1 MLSGILNFR
10 GYTKSFLW
18 RSFMKK
24 TGIILF
30 SLAILLVFA
39 MGNAWAT
46 GSQQAGNTVY
56 VFGPTPDHGWTG
68 SAARFAEEKIAQL
81 NAAGGKYTY
90 VFRAAGSPDA
100 QIQQIEAML
109 AESKK
114 PAGVVIQASDNMV
127 QAAVERIAQ
136 ANIPLILF
144 DRLLDGTS
152 PLIREKMLI
161 AMSAD
166 NYAIGAGAA
175 YYMVEKGLTPGEAI
189 WELPGDNSAVS
200 VERGT
205 GFREFLLGQRPFND
219 DQGRS
224 HIIAANKQWT
234 EAQIR
239 SAITSSQ
246 VANWSRDN
254 AKTYFES
261 YIAGKTPQT
270 MAKWLWTMDDEFV
283 MGILELLQT
292 PAKAAE
298 NALFES
304 TVKVITGCGGLTALY
319 DVMGRTKATAGNQ
332 LYQADGVAIM
342 SPTCRPGFFVDAIQL
357 MEDALNGKDISGY
370 YTDKAAKR
378 FHEPPHLVD
387 TASWAANKNNPS
399 WRGFD

>member
-1 MLSGILNFR
+1 MLR
-10 GYTKSFLW
+10 KS
-18 RSFMKK
+18 
-24 TGIILF
+24 LF
-30 SLAILLVFA
+30 ALLCMVVLFGLVA
-39 MGNAWAT
+39 GNAFA
-46 GSQQAGNTVY
+46 GGKKEVGNTVY

-68 SAARFAEEKIAQL
+68 SAARFAEEKINEL
-81 NAAGGKYTY
+81 NAAGGKYRY
-90 VFRAAGSPDA
+90 VFRSAGNPDD
-100 QIQQIEAML
+100 QIKQIEAML
-109 AESKK
+109 VERQL
-114 PAGVVIQASDNMV
+114 PAGVVIQASDNNV

-200 VERGT
+200 QERGD
-205 GFREFLLGQRPFND
+205 GFREFLTGKRPFND

-224 HIIAANKQWT
+224 HTIAADKQWT
-234 EAQIR
+234 DAQIS
-239 SAITSSQ
+239 SAITQSQ

-254 AKTYFES
+254 AKQYFES
-261 YIAGKTPQT
+261 YISGKTPQT
-270 MAKWLWTMDDEFV
+270 LAKWLWTMDDEFV

-298 NALFES
+298 NAVFES
-304 TVKVITGCGGLTALY
+304 SVKVITGCGGLIALY
-319 DVMGRTKATAGNQ
+319 DVMGRTRAAAGNQ
-332 LYQADGVAIM
+332 LYQPDGVAIM

-357 MEDALNGKDISGY
+357 MEDALNGKDITVHF
-370 YTDKAAKR
+370 TDKATKR

>member
-1 MLSGILNFR
+1 MQ
-10 GYTKSFLW
+10 
-18 RSFMKK
+18 KK
-24 TGIILF
+24 T
-30 SLAILLVFA
+30 LLVLLGIVLMLGMIAGNGFA
-39 MGNAWAT
+39 G
-46 GSQQAGNTVY
+46 GGKQQAGDTVY

-81 NAAGGKYTY
+81 NAAGGKYKY
-90 VFRAAGSPDA
+90 VFRAAGSPDD
-100 QIQQIEAML
+100 QIKQIEAML
-109 AESKK
+109 AESRK

-127 QAAVERIAQ
+127 QAAVEQIAN
-136 ANIPLILF
+136 ADIPLILF

-152 PLIREKMLI
+152 PLIRQKMLI

-175 YYMVEKGLTPGEAI
+175 YYMVQKGLTPGEAI

-205 GFREFLLGQRPFND
+205 GFREFLTGKRPFND
-219 DQGRS
+219 DQGQA
-224 HIIAANKQWT
+224 HTIPADKKWT
-234 EAQIR
+234 DAQIS

-298 NALFES
+298 NAVFES
-304 TVKVITGCGGLTALY
+304 TVKVITGCGGLVALY

-332 LYQADGVAIM
+332 LYQPDGVAIM

-357 MEDALNGKDISGY
+357 MEDALNGKDITVHF
-370 YTDKAAKR
+370 TDKATKR

-387 TASWAANKNNPS
+387 TASWAANKTNPS

>member
-1 MLSGILNFR
+1 
-10 GYTKSFLW
+10 
-18 RSFMKK
+18 MKK
-24 TGIILF
+24 SLVVII
-30 SLAILLVFA
+30 SLVLLCGLIVPNVFA
-39 MGNAWAT
+39 AGKKEV
-46 GSQQAGNTVY
+46 GNTVY

-81 NAAGGKYTY
+81 NAAGGKYRY
-90 VFRAAGSPDA
+90 VFRAAGGPDA

-109 AESKK
+109 AEAQL

-127 QAAVERIAQ
+127 QAAVEKIAQ

-152 PLIREKMLI
+152 PLIRQKMLI

-175 YYMVEKGLTPGEAI
+175 YYMVGKGLTPGEAI

-205 GFREFLLGQRPFND
+205 GFREFLTGKRAFID
-219 DQGRS
+219 DQGQS
-224 HIIAANKQWT
+224 HSVPADKKWT
-234 EAQIR
+234 DAQLQ
-239 SAITSSQ
+239 SSITSSQ

-254 AKTYFES
+254 AKQYFES

-270 MAKWLWTMDDEFV
+270 MSKWLWTMDDEFA

-298 NALFES
+298 NAVFES
-304 TVKVITGCGGLTALY
+304 TVKVLTGCGGLVALY
-319 DVMGRTKATAGNQ
+319 DVMGRTKATAGNE
-332 LYQADGVAIM
+332 LYQPDGVAIM

-357 MEDALNGKDISGY
+357 MSDYLTTGADLSKY
-370 YTDKAAKR
+370 YTDKDTKR
-378 FHEPPHLVD
+378 FQEPPHLVD

>member
-1 MLSGILNFR
+1 
-10 GYTKSFLW
+10 
-18 RSFMKK
+18 MKR
-24 TGIILF
+24 I
-30 SLAILLVFA
+30 VFA
-39 MGNAWAT
+39 LLAAALVLGC
-46 GSQQAGNTVY
+46 SSKKSVGNTVY

-68 SAARFAEEKIAQL
+68 SAARFAEEKIGQL

-90 VFRAAGSPDA
+90 VFRSAGSPDQ

-109 AESKK
+109 AESKL

-127 QAAVERIAQ
+127 QAAVEQIAE
-136 ANIPLILF
+136 AGIPLILF

-200 VERGT
+200 VERGN
-205 GFREFLLGQRPFND
+205 GFREFLTGARPFND
-219 DQGRS
+219 DQGQA
-224 HIIAANKQWT
+224 HTIAADKKWT
-234 EAQIR
+234 DAQLGSIV
-239 SAITSSQ
+239 SSQ
-246 VANWSRDN
+246 VADWSRDN
-254 AKTYFES
+254 AKQYFES
-261 YIAGKTPQT
+261 YITGKTNAT

-298 NALFES
+298 NAVFES
-304 TVKVITGCGGLTALY
+304 SVKVLTGCGGLIALY
-319 DVMGRTKATAGNQ
+319 DVMGRTKASAGNQ
-332 LYQADGVAIM
+332 LYQPDGMSIM
-342 SPTCRPGFFVDAIQL
+342 SPTCRPGFFVDAIQFMADYL
-357 MEDALNGKDISGY
+357 GGADLSVH
-370 YTDKAAKR
+370 YTEAASKR

>member
-1 MLSGILNFR
+1 
-10 GYTKSFLW
+10 
-18 RSFMKK
+18 MKR
-24 TGIILF
+24 TGIVLF
-30 SLAILLVFA
+30 GMLMLLVFA
-39 MGNAWAT
+39 AGNIWAT

-114 PAGVVIQASDNMV
+114 PAGVVVQASDNMV

-144 DRLLDGTS
+144 DRLLDKTS
-152 PLIREKMLI
+152 PLIKEKMLV

-200 VERGT
+200 VERAA
-205 GFREFLLGQRPFND
+205 GFREFLTGALPFND

-224 HIIAANKQWT
+224 HTIAANKQWT
-234 EAQIR
+234 DAQIR

-283 MGILELLQT
+283 LGILELLQT

-319 DVMGRTKATAGNQ
+319 DVLGRTKATAGNQ
-332 LYQADGVAIM
+332 LYQADGVVIM
-342 SPTCRPGFFVDAIQL
+342 SPTCRPGFFVDAIQM
-357 MEDALNGKDISGY
+357 MEDALNGKDISVY

-378 FHEPPHLVD
+378 FLEPPHLVD

>member
-1 MLSGILNFR
+1 MQGKKKICFLCVTLMLCVIAGN
-10 GYTKSFLW
+10 
-18 RSFMKK
+18 
-24 TGIILF
+24 
-30 SLAILLVFA
+30 VFA
-39 MGNAWAT
+39 SGKKEV
-46 GSQQAGNTVY
+46 SNTVY

-81 NAAGGKYTY
+81 NAAGGKFKY
-90 VFRAAGSPDA
+90 VFRAASGPDD
-100 QIQQIEAML
+100 QIKQIEAML
-109 AESKK
+109 TESKK

-127 QAAVERIAQ
+127 QAAVEQIAN
-136 ANIPLILF
+136 ADIPLILF

-152 PLIREKMLI
+152 PLIKQKMLI

-166 NYAIGAGAA
+166 NYDIGAGAA
-175 YYMVEKGLTPGEAI
+175 YYMVQKGMNPGDAI

-200 VERGT
+200 VERGD
-205 GFREFLLGQRPFND
+205 GFREYLTGKRPFID
-219 DQGRS
+219 DQGQS
-224 HIIAANKQWT
+224 HTIPADKKWT
-234 EAQIR
+234 DAQIK
-239 SAITSSQ
+239 SAIITSQ

-270 MAKWLWTMDDEFV
+270 LAKWFWTMDDEFV
-283 MGILELLQT
+283 MGIFELLQT
-292 PAKAAE
+292 PAKANE

-304 TVKVITGCGGLTALY
+304 NVKVITGCGGLMALY
-319 DVMGRTKATAGNQ
+319 DVMGRTKASAGNQ
-332 LYQADGVAIM
+332 LYQPDNVAIM

-357 MEDALNGKDISGY
+357 MEDALNGKDITAH

-378 FHEPPHLVD
+378 FLEPPHLVD

>member
-1 MLSGILNFR
+1 MKRKVSWAVVLITVVMLVLSLGSC
-10 GYTKSFLW
+10 G
-18 RSFMKK
+18 KK
-24 TGIILF
+24 E
-30 SLAILLVFA
+30 V
-39 MGNAWAT
+39 
-46 GSQQAGNTVY
+46 GNTVY

-68 SAARFAEEKIAQL
+68 SAARFAEEKIGQL
-81 NAAGGKYTY
+81 NEAGGKYSF
-90 VFRAAGSPDA
+90 VFRAAGGPDA

-109 AESKK
+109 AEKQF

-127 QAAVERIAQ
+127 QAAVEKIAQ
-136 ANIPLILF
+136 ENIPLILF

-175 YYMVEKGLTPGEAI
+175 YYMVENGLTPGEDI

-200 VERGT
+200 VERAT
-205 GFREFLLGQRPFND
+205 GFREFLTGARPFND
-219 DQGRS
+219 DQGRA
-224 HIIAANKQWT
+224 HTIAADKKWT
-234 EAQIR
+234 DAQITA
-239 SAITSSQ
+239 AITTSQ

-254 AKTYFES
+254 AKQYFES
-261 YIAGKTPQT
+261 YISGKTRQT

-298 NALFES
+298 NAVFES
-304 TVKVITGCGGLTALY
+304 SVKVITGCGGLIALY

-332 LYQADGVAIM
+332 LYQPDGMAIM

-357 MEDALNGKDISGY
+357 MADYLNTGADLSKHF
-370 YTDKAAKR
+370 TDKASKR